1 MTAAISCDEKTALDL
16 LRKTNWDVDRACEM
30 HFSDPKN
37 QEKAKPKAN
46 KKQEEIYEKYK
57 GILPDSPSS
66 YFVEKGEEKVD
77 NDGILEFLKDV
88 SVNPLDPVT
97 LVFSYLC
104 KAKTM
109 VYSESELE

>member
-1 MTAAISCDEKTALDL
+1 M
-16 LRKTNWDVDRACEM
+16 
-30 HFSDPKN
+30 
-37 QEKAKPKAN
+37 
-46 KKQEEIYEKYK
+46 
-57 GILPDSPSS
+57 GDSPQSN
-66 YFVEKGEEKVD
+66 FVEKGEEKVD